1 MRWLRGEQ
9 GAVAIVVA
17 LLAVAM
23 FGFGAL
29 VIDIGALYSE
39 RRALQTGADASA
51 LAIAQ
56 DCAASECTPAG
67 AAGAA
72 AAYSDVNALD
82 ASAGVQF
89 ICSNAPVLLVGPQV
103 TPCAGPEGMPAGASF
118 VTVATKTRNPGPQ
131 NTNTVRPILSGILGN
146 DGVPVG
152 ARATALWGGP
162 GGTLAQSLPIT
173 FSYCEWAV
181 LTRGGL
187 DMPTWPLTTSDLNKP
202 EIRDLERKITF
213 FGGSED
219 PELNH
224 CSEIASGSDLPEEPN
239 PDTPGGFGWADG
251 AKEGCTATDVED
263 GAYEKES
270 GNTDG
275 DCSEKLISIYDKTWT
290 SGTPEL
296 LYLPVYETVDNGTY
310 RLQTYIGF
318 VLTGFRLGTGCG
330 PASSCQG
337 PSLVSNATH
346 PAGELCH
353 ARNWQTGVPY
363 DKSKQN
369 QVCLTGFFVKAPP
382 PVNSTVGGPSLGVTV
397 FNLFS

>member
-1 MRWLRGEQ
+1 MRRLRDET

-17 LLAVAM
+17 LLATAM

-29 VIDIGALYSE
+29 VIDVGALYSE
-39 RRALQTGADASA
+39 RRALQTGADAAS

-56 DCAASECTPAG
+56 ECAADECDS
-67 AAGAA
+67 AGAA
-72 AAYSDVNALD
+72 ATATAFADSNALD
-82 ASAGVQF
+82 ASAGVKS
-89 ICSNAPVLLVGPQV
+89 ICSNSPALLMGPQV
-103 TPCAGPEGMPAGASF
+103 TPCAGPAGMPSGASF
-118 VTVATKTRNPGPQ
+118 VTVTTKTRNPEPE
-131 NTNTVRPILSGILGN
+131 NTDTVAPILSGIFGS

-152 ARATALWGGP
+152 ARATAVWGGP

-181 LTRGGL
+181 LTRGGQ
-187 DMPTWPLTTSDLNKP
+187 DMPTWPLTTSDLNSP
-202 EIRDLERKITF
+202 EVRDLERKITF

-263 GAYEKES
+263 GEYQKES

-275 DCSEKLISIYDKTWT
+275 DCSQKLISVYANTWT

-310 RLQTYIGF
+310 KLQTYVAF

-337 PSLVSNATH
+337 PSLVNNATH

-353 ARNWQTGVPY
+353 ARNWQTGIPY
-363 DKSKQN
+363 QTSEQN

-382 PVNSTVGGPSLGVTV
+382 PASSPVGGPSLGVTV
-397 FNLFS
+397 FHLFS